1 MASGITLTAS
11 PMPPPRSAAR
21 QAGRSQAY
29 KELKAWLRTQSVPQ
43 QIRFLNDLAVRNER
57 FSLRLTNSAEL
68 PRDALI
74 QLLLQRLTGSHQS
87 AHYVVKC
94 FEAQL
99 GKRRFWRL
107 VRKNVDTAS
116 PMFLALDLC
125 GGGVLSRQVVAKPQE
140 QAPVPYFGVYIAVLA
155 LALAFF
161 TISTAPAWLLASVA
175 GHVSRGTVLLERP
188 EGSFWK
194 GKAAYVTYMFK
205 DGSGRR
211 LENFTW
217 DVLPARLLRGE
228 VAARVTLAD
237 SGGTVD
243 TIVGL
248 RGSRPF
254 LADMQASFPAALTRG
269 FVPLLDLWSPGGVVR
284 VDAERVNLN
293 PLQVAAP
300 GKISWTGATLT
311 LSPVS
316 PLGDYEVQITPD
328 GDKLTFGVTTANGA
342 LQVTGG
348 GQYVLKTGGEFR
360 GKAQA
365 APAFVVPMQPLLEI
379 MGPATSD
386 GGSDLRVKLPALP
399 Y

>member
-1 MASGITLTAS
+1 
-11 PMPPPRSAAR
+11 MPPATSAAR
-21 QAGRSQAY
+21 PAGRSQAY
-29 KELKAWLRTQSVPQ
+29 KELKVWLRTQPVPQ
-43 QIRFLNDLAVRNER
+43 QIRFLNDLAQQNER
-57 FSLRLTNSAEL
+57 FSLRLTNSAQL

-74 QLLLQRLTGSHQS
+74 QLLLQRLTGSHKS

-107 VRKNVDTAS
+107 VKKNIDVGS

-140 QAPVPYFGVYIAVLA
+140 QASVPYFGAYIAVLP
-155 LALAFF
+155 LALVFF
-161 TISTAPAWLLASVA
+161 TITTAPAWLLAGVA
-175 GHVSRGTVLLERP
+175 GYVSRGAVQLERP

-194 GKAAYVTYMFK
+194 GKAAYLMYTFK

-217 DVLPARLLRGE
+217 DMLPARLLRGE

-243 TIVGL
+243 SIVGL
-248 RGSRPF
+248 SGTRPF
-254 LADMQASFPAALTRG
+254 LEDTQASFPAALTRG
-269 FVPLLDLWSPGGVVR
+269 LVPLLDLWSPGGVVR
-284 VDAERVNLN
+284 VEAERVYLN

-300 GKISWTGATLT
+300 GKVTWTGATLT
-311 LSPVS
+311 LSPVA
-316 PLGDYEVQITPD
+316 PLGDYELRVKPD
-328 GDKLTFGVTTANGA
+328 GDKLAFGLTTTSGA
-342 LQVTGG
+342 LQVSGG
-348 GQYVLKTGGEFR
+348 GQYMLKSGGEFR

-365 APAFVVPMQPLLEI
+365 APASVVPLQPLLEL

-386 GGSDLRVKLPALP
+386 GGSELKVILPALP